1 MLEAGASA
9 KYVNPQL
16 YSAPVHVAAEEVKIE
31 ALKLLLKKSQNKADV
46 NAFNKLGL
54 SAIHILLA
62 KLLDFALLQNKQV
75 SQRPSKVDL
84 IIEKKFIFSL
94 ELDLL
99 SRKESFL

>member
-84 IIEKKFIFSL
+84 KIEIKLIHDL
-94 ELDLL
+94 ILDV
-99 SRKESFL
+99 R